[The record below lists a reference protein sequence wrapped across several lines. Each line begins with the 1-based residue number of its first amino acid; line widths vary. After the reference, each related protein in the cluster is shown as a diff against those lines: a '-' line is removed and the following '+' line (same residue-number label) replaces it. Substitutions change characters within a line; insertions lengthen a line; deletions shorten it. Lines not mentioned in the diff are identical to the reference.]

1 MELDGNP
8 VLARIIIGLGKF
20 VQMIIYYQDYSYRR
34 GIEHTKLLSF
44 NKVTKEGVENYCI
57 SSEAILEGK
66 RDCRFP
72 TLMKVETDDTISF
85 MNPLVEALRGR
96 E

>member
-1 MELDGNP
+1 M
-8 VLARIIIGLGKF
+8 
-20 VQMIIYYQDYSYRR
+20 
-34 GIEHTKLLSF
+34 
-44 NKVTKEGVENYCI
+44 TKEGAENFFIC
-57 SSEAILEGK
+57 SEAILEGK

-72 TLMKVETDDTISF
+72 TIMNVETDDTISF

>member
-1 MELDGNP
+1 MTKDG
-8 VLARIIIGLGKF
+8 A
-20 VQMIIYYQDYSYRR
+20 
-34 GIEHTKLLSF
+34 
-44 NKVTKEGVENYCI
+44 ENYYI